1 MSKLYKAVI
10 KAFRDM
16 LLGFRISQELR
27 DKSNWGKF

>member
-10 KAFRDM
+10 KVFRDI
-16 LLGFRISQELR
+16 LLGFRISQELK

>member
-10 KAFRDM
+10 KVFRDM
-16 LLGFRISQELR
+16 LLGFRISQELK

>member
-1 MSKLYKAVI
+1 MSKLYNAVI
-10 KAFRDM
+10 KVFRDI